1 MTAVKKIPIHN
12 SKLSTTNHIIASP
25 VILDQNPNATI
36 TITKTII
43 AAKFRYPTKLRR
55 PPNSVIS
62 TLFDRVERDIENVLN
77 DIYKIAFHHLR

>member
-1 MTAVKKIPIHN
+1 MA
-12 SKLSTTNHIIASP
+12 
-25 VILDQNPNATI
+25 VILLLLYKHLTRAESG
-36 TITKTII
+36 KTII

-62 TLFDRVERDIENVLN
+62 TMFDRVERDIENVLN